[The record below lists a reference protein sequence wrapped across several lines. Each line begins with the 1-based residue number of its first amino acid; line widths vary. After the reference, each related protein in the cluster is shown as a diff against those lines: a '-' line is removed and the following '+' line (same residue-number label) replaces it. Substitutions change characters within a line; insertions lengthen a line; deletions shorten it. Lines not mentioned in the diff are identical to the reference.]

1 MRRPALDRV
10 QAVLGC
16 PGVGEAWPELYA
28 PACGRICFVA
38 EDPNRPSKPNALVS
52 AARYSEIGFIIP
64 AAVFLGYIL
73 GRLGDYWLH
82 IHWLYLAGIIFG
94 AVVGFAQ
101 MIRMASALS
110 RDKPDA

>member
-1 MRRPALDRV
+1 VPRD
-10 QAVLGC
+10 
-16 PGVGEAWPELYA
+16 
-28 PACGRICFVA
+28 
-38 EDPNRPSKPNALVS
+38 EDSGDSNRPQKPNALVS

-64 AAVFLGYIL
+64 AAVFLGYAL

-82 IHWLYLAGIIFG
+82 THWIYLAGVIFG

-110 RDKPDA
+110 RDKSDS